1 MKAAFWFTAGAAAA
15 TYVMMRGR
23 KLYREYLPES
33 IRKEIARRGD
43 HAAADLGD
51 FTATFRHHMAE
62 REAEL
67 IREHYPS
74 ENEE

>member
-1 MKAAFWFTAGAAAA
+1 MKGAFWFTAGAAAA

-23 KLYREYLPES
+23 KLYREYLPERV
-33 IRKEIARRGD
+33 RKEIARRGD
-43 HAAADLGD
+43 HAAADFGD

-67 IREHYPS
+67 MREHNLL